1 MRTSNKSYQMRILS
15 SPSIDIAIPPVS
27 SNDNHSKMLV
37 EESIKSPVCN
47 MECPNNTCLSV
58 HDDDDLKQTS
68 VRFPNN
74 ENNQQQK
81 EMLSLE
87 QQDLSIESNGNR
99 STKIVPCITKNA
111 LYKSNTLPS
120 SIEKIVND
128 NKQYFSYPKDLI
140 RLRVKNK
147 NLISTLSKSKISLS
161 SIYHVDDSIQC
172 HQRNIV
178 NEFKSILQQTKN
190 IHINNN
196 ALDDD
201 LTTNISSPLIFDTK
215 EILTSNE
222 QKIEPIFF
230 SIKNRNE
237 NKPEN
242 PSIVSSD
249 SQTKSIKDNPM
260 EIHKIIQ
267 NQNEIIREGVEQLM
281 RYQKLCESYKL
292 TSNKAVRQFLMK
304 STVLSPESLYKLSM
318 INEPNSTHK
327 IKRKTK

>member
-1 MRTSNKSYQMRILS
+1 
-15 SPSIDIAIPPVS
+15 
-27 SNDNHSKMLV
+27 
-37 EESIKSPVCN
+37 
-47 MECPNNTCLSV
+47 
-58 HDDDDLKQTS
+58 
-68 VRFPNN
+68 
-74 ENNQQQK
+74 
-81 EMLSLE
+81 
-87 QQDLSIESNGNR
+87 
-99 STKIVPCITKNA
+99 
-111 LYKSNTLPS
+111 
-120 SIEKIVND
+120 
-128 NKQYFSYPKDLI
+128 
-140 RLRVKNK
+140 
-147 NLISTLSKSKISLS
+147 
-161 SIYHVDDSIQC
+161 
-172 HQRNIV
+172 
-178 NEFKSILQQTKN
+178 
-190 IHINNN
+190 
-196 ALDDD
+196 
-201 LTTNISSPLIFDTK
+201 
-215 EILTSNE
+215 
-222 QKIEPIFF
+222 PIFF

>member
-222 QKIEPIFF
+222 QKIEVLNYADGTETYKRIRTAYTRSQILELEKEFHF
-230 SIKNRNE
+230 KKYLNRRRRIEIARTLILTERQVKIWFQNRRMKWKKDH
-237 NKPEN
+237 NLPN
-242 PSIVSSD
+242 
-249 SQTKSIKDNPM
+249 TKSKLIETTIKQ
-260 EIHKIIQ
+260 EL
-267 NQNEIIREGVEQLM
+267 NE
-281 RYQKLCESYKL
+281 
-292 TSNKAVRQFLMK
+292 
-304 STVLSPESLYKLSM
+304 
-318 INEPNSTHK
+318 
-327 IKRKTK
+327 